1 MFKHVVIIGLLSV
14 PVPAF
19 CATVDGHLVSI
30 DTDNHRLTLDSGAVL
45 NLTESVILDG
55 LSPGQLVRATYT
67 DGTIDVTAIDV
78 LEDSPPPESTDNT
91 STPVDNTSTTA
102 GDTSTGIN
110 DTSSDTTQNPAIDG
124 STSPDTSDTTQ

>member
-1 MFKHVVIIGLLSV
+1 MFKHLMIIGLLSV
-14 PVPAF
+14 PAPAF

-30 DTDNHRLTLDSGAVL
+30 DTENHRLTLDSGAVL
-45 NLTESVILDG
+45 NLTESVVLDG

-91 STPVDNTSTTA
+91 TSVDNTSTPV
-102 GDTSTGIN
+102 GDTSTGVD

-124 STSPDTSDTTQ
+124 STSPDTSGTAQ

>member
-1 MFKHVVIIGLLSV
+1 MFKHLMIIGLLSA
-14 PVPAF
+14 PASAF

-45 NLTESVILDG
+45 NLTESVVLDG

-91 STPVDNTSTTA
+91 TSVDNTSTPV
-102 GDTSTGIN
+102 GDTSTGVD

-124 STSPDTSDTTQ
+124 STSPDTSGTAQ